1 MVRHMDEC
9 LVHYQRLL
17 ALLEEDLLEI
27 GQCIRGELLEE
38 YRRIVQEEMD
48 QVREQME
55 LYRKNH

>member
-1 MVRHMDEC
+1 MDEC

-38 YRRIVQEEMD
+38 YRRVVQEEMD
-48 QVREQME
+48 QVRGQME
-55 LYRKNH
+55 LYRKNQ

>member
-1 MVRHMDEC
+1 MDEC

-17 ALLEEDLLEI
+17 ALLEEDLQEI